1 MYPDKGRSSGLP
13 AGNLSEEEIES
24 RKKWLDLSK
33 TDEAKLREF
42 DPVLT
47 ENCSEIIAGMYR
59 HFLSFEETRAFF
71 PNDEVLN
78 RAKTA
83 QHTYFTKLC
92 KAPYNQTYVQER
104 LRVGDTHHRIGLD
117 PKWYLGAYCSVLN
130 SIRQLLLKTW
140 PGNYM
145 QAFDFT
151 TSLIKVIFFD
161 MGLAI
166 ESYIRAKEQAI
177 REQRDALAEL
187 NTERKVVRSMLE
199 NAPVGIVRLDSN
211 LHCQECN
218 EEFLQ
223 ILGIDSQEFVEG
235 KSLFELAPYLSR
247 GIFKEIMDTAQPSSR
262 NADLLSLSIT
272 AEPSYWDWSAWPVK
286 DENGR
291 SIGMVAIFSNVSD
304 RVLLQQQR
312 EDFVATLT
320 HDLKT
325 PILAAN
331 RAVKLLM
338 EGDFGAVSEQQS
350 KVLETIHQSNEA
362 MYKMV
367 QTLLD
372 VYRYD
377 SGAKK
382 LNLQQQDLS
391 ACIKQLIDE
400 LNPLLKAKN
409 VTLNPPVMPNAITVI
424 CDLEEIRRVLQNL
437 LDNSLKFTPGG
448 GQITV
453 DLKQSDFMTTISVKD
468 TGKGISDEDKPKL
481 FQRFWQ
487 AASSG
492 RYYASTGLGLYLC
505 KKIVEHHGGKIWCES
520 QVGKGSTFTFTI
532 SNKGK
537 SAESSDTDN

>member
-1 MYPDKGRSSGLP
+1 MHPDKHQSSTHLSDKEIKSRKSWLG
-13 AGNLSEEEIES
+13 LSE
-24 RKKWLDLSK
+24 K
-33 TDEAKLREF
+33 DEAVLKEF
-42 DPVLT
+42 DPILT
-47 ENCSEIIAGMYR
+47 ENCPQIIAGMYD

-71 PNDEVLN
+71 PNDEVLK
-78 RAKTA
+78 RARTA
-83 QHTYFTKLC
+83 QHAYFVKLC
-92 KAPYNQTYVQER
+92 KSPYDKEYVEER

-117 PKWYLGAYCSVLN
+117 PKWYLGSYCQVLN
-130 SIRQLLLKTW
+130 SLRQLLIQTW
-140 PGNYM
+140 PGDYM
-145 QAFDFT
+145 KAFNFT

-166 ESYIRAKEQAI
+166 ESYIRAKEHAI
-177 REQRDALAEL
+177 REHRDALAEL
-187 NTERKVVRSMLE
+187 ETERKVVRSMLE
-199 NAPVGIVRLDSN
+199 NAPVGIVRLDAT

-223 ILGIDSQEFVEG
+223 IVGVPSRESAEG
-235 KSLFELAPYLSR
+235 KYLFDIAPHLRRDIFEEIITTSR
-247 GIFKEIMDTAQPSSR
+247 TTSR
-262 NADLLSLSIT
+262 NADLLSLSS
-272 AEPSYWDWSAWPVK
+272 PDDLSFWDWSAWPIK
-286 DENGR
+286 DSSGN
-291 SIGMVAIFSNVSD
+291 SIGLIAIFSNVSD
-304 RVLLQQQR
+304 RVRLQQQR

-338 EGDFGAVSEQQS
+338 DGDFGEVSEQQN
-350 KVLETIHQSNEA
+350 KILETIHQSNEA

-382 LNLQQQDLS
+382 LNLQPQDLNL
-391 ACIKQLIDE
+391 CIKQLVDE
-400 LNPLLKAKN
+400 LMPLANSKS
-409 VTLNPPVMPNAITVI
+409 VTLVAPSTKASINVG
-424 CDLEEIRRVLQNL
+424 CDQEEIRRVLQNL
-437 LDNSLKFTPGG
+437 VDNSLKFTPNGG
-448 GQITV
+448 
-453 DLKQSDFMTTISVKD
+453 TISIDVQQNESITTVSISD

-505 KKIVEHHGGKIWCES
+505 KKIVEHHGGRIWCES
-520 QVGKGSTFTFTI
+520 ELGQGSKFTFTI
-532 SNKGK
+532 ANKGI
-537 SAESSDTDN
+537 ERQ